1 MTPFLRIAA
10 IILALGATAA
20 YGQSAA
26 LADDEIAVIVK
37 AYSLTR
43 VGGTEKTAILPVET
57 ANFRCTGDSGVKLGG
72 CSGGMRTEKV
82 SADEVIG
89 WLSKEFSAV
98 AGPEVLADFR
108 AKAEYSARVAKPL
121 PIEIKQ
127 IIGEPPAKDDSGRPY
142 LLLDFSR
149 VGFNPAK
156 TEAIVYLASVSQSD
170 PKRSFGEYLCFRL
183 DNNVW
188 KVAARARNWA
198 LK

>member
-1 MTPFLRIAA
+1 MFSRIAA
-10 IILALGATAA
+10 ILLAFGVTAVQA
-20 YGQSAA
+20 QSAA
-26 LADDEIAVIVK
+26 LTPDETALIVR

-43 VGGTEKTAILPVET
+43 TGGLEKTIILPVET

-72 CSGGMRTEKV
+72 CSGAMRTEKI
-82 SADEVIG
+82 STEEVFG
-89 WLSKEFSAV
+89 WLSKEFSSV

-108 AKAEYSARVAKPL
+108 SKAEFSARVAKL
-121 PIEIKQ
+121 PIEVKQ
-127 IIGEPPAKDDSGRPY
+127 IIGEPPAKDDEGRPY

-156 TEAIVYLASVSQSD
+156 TEAIVYMASVSQVD

-188 KVAARARNWA
+188 KIAGRARNWA

>member
-170 PKRSFGEYLCFRL
+170 SKRSFGEYLCFRL

>member
-1 MTPFLRIAA
+1 MMFFRIAA
-10 IILALGATAA
+10 IVLTLGITGAHA
-20 YGQSAA
+20 QSAG
-26 LADDEIAVIVK
+26 LTDDEVGVIVR

-43 VGGTEKTAILPVET
+43 MGGPEKTIVLPVET

-72 CSGGMRTEKV
+72 CSGAMRTEKV
-82 SADEVIG
+82 PTEEVIG
-89 WLSKEFSAV
+89 WLSKEFSSV

-108 AKAEYSARVAKPL
+108 SKAEHSARVAKL

-127 IIGEPPAKDDSGRPY
+127 IIGDPPANDDSGRPY

-156 TEAIVYLASVSQSD
+156 TEAIVYVASVSQVD
-170 PKRSFGEYLCFRL
+170 QKRSYGEYLCFRL
-183 DNNVW
+183 DDKVW
-188 KVAARARNWA
+188 KIAARARNWA